1 MLAMAP
7 VLLGGLLA
15 VPAATAAPAAS
26 PSQPALAPLA
36 KGAITGTPAQ
46 ILREVPVTEPLVSG
60 FQSGLFQP
68 KGALY
73 KKDAKGCTK
82 RNQLLIKV
90 AVKKP
95 RIGRNCVLA
104 GGEWLADF
112 GRTKVTKASAI
123 TLLPLIP
130 DNYVYAQGAYGWTE
144 AQRRAYGQD
153 YPTEPWT
160 PRQTRSIKTDIEP
173 SSLQLYSPSGA
184 KVMKGVQGV
193 LGTTGVSQRGGDAR
207 DAQLNAELT
216 KLRLLNPGL
225 FDDWTVATLLNA
237 KSWGLSFGPGTYD
250 NFNVTINTCSA
261 SGDAKSGIACNADY
275 SVANKAAQY
284 NITPVPMSASLRGAP
299 PELVNPVNPDRA
311 RVPDLSYSA
320 PTGPVIDRFLFG
332 LHAPATWFGDDAS
345 GVEGPTNEANIPDVP
360 VGYLRLWDT
369 ETTWADIEPANGQ
382 FTWRKLEKQI
392 QTAQRTDSRVMLVLG
407 GTPAWAGNGSRQ
419 SPPKSIEDWRDY
431 VRTVACRLGPSI
443 SAYEI
448 WNEANLTT
456 FWTGTAKEMADLTSA
471 AFEEI
476 RKCNPSALVVAA
488 NTTSRATGSFGTF
501 YPQYL
506 QELKARNWPV
516 DAYSVH
522 SYPTA
527 SGGANDRIRGIGQF
541 KTMLAL
547 AGAPQTTIFDTEVNY
562 GLAGLG
568 EGKVDLTGQN
578 AMALMSRTYID
589 SARYGFASTF
599 WFVWTATP
607 DSKFGIQ
614 FTRQAEAEKTA
625 WRTTYDWLVGAQ
637 FQKCLETDEGLVVCQ
652 FSKGGGNF
660 SLVWHG
666 DVGSTPISV
675 STAVLGQ
682 LGSRI
687 CDLAANCNVLS
698 PGSSP
703 SIGFMPMRIDGAPLP
718 AESGPS
724 TPTAPAEPNA
734 AVTDPPQQVRVE
746 VIYDVSNKA
755 DGKATWFPPAG
766 SPDAGATTYAY
777 QWQFCQG
784 GACETFAQG
793 TTKELNS
800 RVDLRKGPG
809 SYRFVVTAQSCAS
822 PGGTCSLL
830 QPSSA
835 VTENFSMLRTQAAPP
850 STVLLGVGSSTTAVT
865 WNAPDVLPRLI
876 KGYEVEIRTMPR
888 GEWSK
893 VATTSKTRVET
904 STVKTGCASSTS
916 CQARVRTVMTSGLT
930 SAYVTSNEASVQTQM
945 KAPHVL
951 SALWRTTDQQVEIYA
966 IDADLDGINSTYG
979 YPTIA
984 FQLRFSNDGG
994 STWTTALVLNPGRP
1008 EELGC
1013 PPLRFFEPGTVNA
1026 PYCSGVRFSRGGLAK
1041 DSLVQIRAVGDYLN
1055 ALPSDWV
1062 RITLD

>member
-1 MLAMAP
+1 M
-7 VLLGGLLA
+7 
-15 VPAATAAPAAS
+15 
-26 PSQPALAPLA
+26 A
-36 KGAITGTPAQ
+36 KGAITGTPSQ
-46 ILREVPVTEPLVSG
+46 ILRDLPVTEPLVSG

-73 KKDAKGCTK
+73 KKDTKGCTK
-82 RNQLLIKV
+82 RNQLLIRI

-95 RIGRNCVLA
+95 RIGKNCVLA
-104 GGEWLADF
+104 GGEWLTNF

-123 TLLPLIP
+123 TLLPLLP

-153 YPTEPWT
+153 YPTKPWAL
-160 PRQTRSIKTDIEP
+160 PQTRTVSTSIES
-173 SSLQLYSPSGA
+173 SSLQLYSGGFSQLA
-184 KVMKGVQGV
+184 RKIQSV
-193 LGTTGVSQRGGDAR
+193 LGTVGVAQRGGDAR
-207 DAQLNAELT
+207 DAELNAELT
-216 KLRLLNPGL
+216 RLRLQNPGL

-250 NFNVTINTCSA
+250 NFNVTIRTCSA
-261 SGDAKSGIACNADY
+261 DADKANPCNVDY
-275 SVANKAAQY
+275 SVANKADQY
-284 NITPVPMSASLRGAP
+284 NITPVPMSASVRGVS
-299 PELVNPVNPDRA
+299 PELINPVIPSA
-311 RVPDLSYSA
+311 VPVPNLSYSA
-320 PTGPVIDRFLFG
+320 PTGPVIDRSLFG
-332 LHAPATWFGDDAS
+332 IHAPATWFGDDAS
-345 GVEGPTNEANIPDVP
+345 GFEGPTNEATIPDVP

-382 FTWRKLEKQI
+382 FTFRKLEKQI
-392 QTAQRTDSRVMLVLG
+392 QTAQRTDARVMLVLG
-407 GTPAWAGNGSRQ
+407 GTPAWAGDGSRQ
-419 SPPKSIEDWRDY
+419 SPPKNIADWRDY

-456 FWTGTAKEMADLTSA
+456 FWSGTPKQMADLTSA

-476 RKCNPSALVVAA
+476 RACNSSALVVAA

-501 YPQYL
+501 YPEYL

-527 SGGANDRIRGIGQF
+527 SGGADDRIRGIGQF

-599 WFVWTATP
+599 WFVWTAAP

-614 FTRQAEAEKTA
+614 FTRQADAEKTA

-637 FQKCLETDEGLVVCQ
+637 FQKCLETDQRVVVCQ

-666 DVGSTPISV
+666 DVGSSPVSV
-675 STAVLGQ
+675 SSAVLGQ
-682 LGSRI
+682 LGSRV
-687 CDLAANCNVLS
+687 CDLSANCNVVV
-698 PGSSP
+698 PGSTVP
-703 SIGFMPMRIDGAPLP
+703 IGFAPMRIDGAPLA
-718 AESGPS
+718 AETATPS
-724 TPTAPAEPNA
+724 PSEPTQSSAEATN
-734 AVTDPPQQVRVE
+734 PPQQVGVE
-746 VIYDVSNKA
+746 VVYDVSNKA
-755 DGKATWFPPAG
+755 DAKATWFPPAVSFEPG
-766 SPDAGATTYAY
+766 QATYSFE
-777 QWQFCQG
+777 WQFCEG
-784 GACETFAQG
+784 TKCTTLAKG
-793 TTKELNS
+793 TTKDLS
-800 RVDLRKGPG
+800 ATFDLRRGPG
-809 SYRFVVTAQSCAS
+809 SYRFIVSAQACANAT
-822 PGGTCSLL
+822 GACTQL
-830 QPSSA
+830 QPSSK
-835 VTENFSMLRTQAAPP
+835 VTVSFAMLKTQAAPP
-850 STVLLGVGSSTTAVT
+850 SSVLLGVGSSTTVVT

-876 KGYEVEIRTMPR
+876 KEYEVEIRKTP
-888 GEWSK
+888 GGAWSK
-893 VATTSKTRVET
+893 AATTSKTRAEIRT
-904 STVKTGCASSTS
+904 NSTVCNADTA

-930 SAYVTSNEASVQTQM
+930 SAFVTSNVASVQTQM
-945 KAPHVL
+945 STPWVL
-951 SALWRTTDQQVEIYA
+951 SARWRTTDGQLEVYA
-966 IDADLDGINSTYG
+966 IDQAFEGLNFRYA
-979 YPTIA
+979 YPAIA

-994 STWTTALVLNPGRP
+994 ASWTTAPVRSPGRP

-1013 PPLRFFEPGTVNA
+1013 PPLKFFEPGTTNA
-1026 PYCSGVRFSRGGLAK
+1026 PYCSDVRYLGGGLSK
-1041 DSLVQIRAVGDYLN
+1041 ESLLQIRAVGDYLDR
-1055 ALPSDWV
+1055 LPSDWV
-1062 RITLD
+1062 TIPADH